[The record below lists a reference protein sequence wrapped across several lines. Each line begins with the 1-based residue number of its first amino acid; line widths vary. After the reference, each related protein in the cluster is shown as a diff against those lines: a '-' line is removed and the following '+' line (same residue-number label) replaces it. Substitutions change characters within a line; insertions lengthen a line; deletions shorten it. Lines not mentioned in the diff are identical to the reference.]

1 MYVYAVSLY
10 IADKI
15 ILILILSV
23 ANIKGKGLRSKCF
36 LRVYLFIIYLI
47 HFYLIYLAYAA

>member
-15 ILILILSV
+15 ILMLSV